1 MLALVVG
8 IVGFVFGS
16 ERAQQE
22 LVQLLRN
29 VYPSAN
35 AQETRIARELVG
47 GRALSLGIGLVG
59 TIIGAS
65 AVFGAVDTAMGR
77 LISGP
82 RRSFVRGRL
91 SGFAFVGGIALLAI
105 LSFAFS
111 YGVQAAQSAL
121 EAAGL
126 APGTRLLVAV
136 ASPLLGLAVGLLF
149 FYVVFRTVPRTR
161 FSSRDARTAA
171 LVSAVLWEIAKVGF
185 AVYTRALGAFSAYGP
200 IAFAAGLLTWI
211 YLTAAIILFGAEVMK
226 VRART

>member
-1 MLALVVG
+1 M
-8 IVGFVFGS
+8 
-16 ERAQQE
+16 
-22 LVQLLRN
+22 QLLRN

-47 GRALSLGIGLVG
+47 GRALSLGIGLIG

-82 RRSFVRGRL
+82 KRSFVRGRL
-91 SGFAFVGGIALLAI
+91 EGFAFIGGIALLAV

-121 EAAGL
+121 QAAGL
-126 APGTRLLVAV
+126 TPGIRLLVAIS
-136 ASPLLGLAVGLLF
+136 SPLLGLAAGALF
-149 FYVVFRTVPRTR
+149 FYVVFRVVPRRR
-161 FSSRDARTAA
+161 FSRGDVRTAA
-171 LVSAVLWEIAKVGF
+171 LVSAVLWEVAKVGF